1 MVRTGLFMNED
12 GNVFSACM
20 TCEGE
25 LGRLLDGRK
34 NEPLVPPA
42 FITSAVLKS
51 FAVPLGSGSDASKS
65 AASLQEQSS
74 STAPHRHSALC
85 PGAGY
90 AGRDGNRALPSPGRG
105 NRAKPGTPGRST
117 RYPSIR
123 HESGT
128 RPVSDAARIK
138 SPPEPTVPALRDAFM
153 NGREWAGERRKAAGG
168 PEADHPS
175 APTFQ
180 AGAEWVRRVLV
191 PAIERANTE
200 LQPVDVAFKL
210 DLNLDP
216 RSTNHAHADFWLSEL
231 GEGQRA
237 VGPKYSIN
245 VLGGQNVWLYKP
257 GVPGQD
263 LGNVDRYGLDEI
275 EMLLQDAAEEFGM
288 MAR

>member
-1 MVRTGLFMNED
+1 
-12 GNVFSACM
+12 
-20 TCEGE
+20 
-25 LGRLLDGRK
+25 
-34 NEPLVPPA
+34 
-42 FITSAVLKS
+42 
-51 FAVPLGSGSDASKS
+51 
-65 AASLQEQSS
+65 
-74 STAPHRHSALC
+74 
-85 PGAGY
+85 
-90 AGRDGNRALPSPGRG
+90 
-105 NRAKPGTPGRST
+105 
-117 RYPSIR
+117 
-123 HESGT
+123 
-128 RPVSDAARIK
+128 
-138 SPPEPTVPALRDAFM
+138 VPALRDAFM

-168 PEADHPS
+168 SEGANPS
-175 APTFQ
+175 APTFE

-191 PAIERANTE
+191 PAIERANSE
-200 LQPVDVAFKL
+200 LQPVDVAFRL

-263 LGNVDRYGLDEI
+263 LGSVDRYGLDEI

>member
-1 MVRTGLFMNED
+1 M
-12 GNVFSACM
+12 
-20 TCEGE
+20 
-25 LGRLLDGRK
+25 
-34 NEPLVPPA
+34 
-42 FITSAVLKS
+42 
-51 FAVPLGSGSDASKS
+51 
-65 AASLQEQSS
+65 
-74 STAPHRHSALC
+74 
-85 PGAGY
+85 
-90 AGRDGNRALPSPGRG
+90 
-105 NRAKPGTPGRST
+105 
-117 RYPSIR
+117 
-123 HESGT
+123 
-128 RPVSDAARIK
+128 
-138 SPPEPTVPALRDAFM
+138 PALRDAFM
-153 NGREWAGERRKAAGG
+153 NGREWGGERRKAAGG

-275 EMLLQDAAEEFGM
+275 EMLLQDAAEEFAWRGDDWRGDGSP
-288 MAR
+288 AHQK

>member
-1 MVRTGLFMNED
+1 MWRRTHMIHANPANPRVATTRLLMSRGNTTAMVRTGLFMNED

-128 RPVSDAARIK
+128 RPV
-138 SPPEPTVPALRDAFM
+138 PTPLASSH
-153 NGREWAGERRKAAGG
+153 RRSRQCQHYAM
-168 PEADHPS
+168 P
-175 APTFQ
+175 
-180 AGAEWVRRVLV
+180 L
-191 PAIERANTE
+191 
-200 LQPVDVAFKL
+200 
-210 DLNLDP
+210 
-216 RSTNHAHADFWLSEL
+216 
-231 GEGQRA
+231 
-237 VGPKYSIN
+237 
-245 VLGGQNVWLYKP
+245 
-257 GVPGQD
+257 
-263 LGNVDRYGLDEI
+263 
-275 EMLLQDAAEEFGM
+275 
-288 MAR
+288 

>member
-1 MVRTGLFMNED
+1 MR
-12 GNVFSACM
+12 AKA
-20 TCEGE
+20 
-25 LGRLLDGRK
+25 RLLC
-34 NEPLVPPA
+34 
-42 FITSAVLKS
+42 KS
-51 FAVPLGSGSDASKS
+51 NQVALPRIGISPCV
-65 AASLQEQSS
+65 Q
-74 STAPHRHSALC
+74 APRM
-85 PGAGY
+85 
-90 AGRDGNRALPSPGRG
+90 RWDGNRALPAARASKPREAGNAWTFYPLPFHTARIRDAPG
-105 NRAKPGTPGRST
+105 
-117 RYPSIR
+117 
-123 HESGT
+123 
-128 RPVSDAARIK
+128 SDAVRIK
-138 SPPEPTVPALRDAFM
+138 SPPEPTVPALRDAFV

-168 PEADHPS
+168 TEADSPS
-175 APTFQ
+175 ATTFQ
-180 AGAEWVRRVLV
+180 AGADWVRRVLV
-191 PAIERANTE
+191 PAIERANAE

-257 GVPGQD
+257 GVPGRD

>member
-1 MVRTGLFMNED
+1 MSRRRG
-12 GNVFSACM
+12 GA
-20 TCEGE
+20 
-25 LGRLLDGRK
+25 R
-34 NEPLVPPA
+34 
-42 FITSAVLKS
+42 
-51 FAVPLGSGSDASKS
+51 
-65 AASLQEQSS
+65 
-74 STAPHRHSALC
+74 RH
-85 PGAGY
+85 
-90 AGRDGNRALPSPGRG
+90 GNRALAAARASIPREAGNTWTFYPLPFHTARIRDAPG
-105 NRAKPGTPGRST
+105 
-117 RYPSIR
+117 
-123 HESGT
+123 
-128 RPVSDAARIK
+128 SDAARIK
-138 SPPEPTVPALRDAFM
+138 SPPESTVPALRDAFM

-200 LQPVDVAFKL
+200 LQPVDVAFRL
-210 DLNLDP
+210 DRNLDP

>member
-1 MVRTGLFMNED
+1 MRAKARLLCKSNQIALPRIGIPPCVQAPRMRTAARKRAPFPRRREAGGARTG
-12 GNVFSACM
+12 
-20 TCEGE
+20 
-25 LGRLLDGRK
+25 RR
-34 NEPLVPPA
+34 
-42 FITSAVLKS
+42 
-51 FAVPLGSGSDASKS
+51 ASKPGE
-65 AASLQEQSS
+65 AGNAW
-74 STAPHRHSALC
+74 TFC
-85 PGAGY
+85 P
-90 AGRDGNRALPSPGRG
+90 LPSYTARI
-105 NRAKPGTPGRST
+105 RDTPG
-117 RYPSIR
+117 
-123 HESGT
+123 
-128 RPVSDAARIK
+128 SDAARMK

-153 NGREWAGERRKAAGG
+153 NRREGAGERRKAAGG

-257 GVPGQD
+257 GVPGRD